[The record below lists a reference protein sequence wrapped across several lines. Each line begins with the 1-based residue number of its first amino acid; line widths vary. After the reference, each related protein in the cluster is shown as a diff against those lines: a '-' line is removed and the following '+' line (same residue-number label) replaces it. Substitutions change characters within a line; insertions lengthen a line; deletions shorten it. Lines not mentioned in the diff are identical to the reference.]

1 MNPLRTRLL
10 VASSL
15 VAVSLFSLS
24 GCAASTTGADAQ
36 AADGASTVTIGTLR
50 GQPHF
55 YQPFLY
61 EDFAADG
68 VTYEVVTLDTTP
80 ALNDALISGAVD
92 FAITGVTPT
101 ISSIAQGR
109 ELKIV
114 ASAADGGSGFI
125 GNDSIDTLDDLVG
138 KTVGYIQGSAQE
150 VVMRLILADAG
161 IDPDDLDLV
170 VVPVPDMASA
180 FATGSVDAFFGVEIG
195 ASIAL
200 QNGGHELADV
210 YDTPVGKVNIGLVTT
225 QELIDSDPE
234 LVQSVVDTHSDTI
247 DYMVAN
253 QTEWLTEMVDT
264 FGGDQAVLESA
275 LDNFW
280 MRADLPVEYQD
291 QLAVLATEMLGLGLI
306 EAAPTVADLVDTTFA
321 ENIPTA

>member
-1 MNPLRTRLL
+1 MNPLCSRLL

-15 VAVSLFSLS
+15 VVVTVAALS
-24 GCAASTTGADAQ
+24 GCAAT
-36 AADGASTVTIGTLR
+36 AADTSSATTTVTIGTLR

-68 VTYEVVTLDTTP
+68 VSYEIVTLDTTP

-161 IDPDDLDLV
+161 IDAADLDLV

-180 FATGSVDAFFGVEIG
+180 FATGDVDAFFGVEIG

-234 LVQSVVDTHSDTI
+234 LVQSVVDTHSATI
-247 DYMVAN
+247 DYMVDN
-253 QTEWLTEMVDT
+253 QTEWLSEMVNT

-291 QLAVLATEMLGLGLI
+291 QLEVLATEMFGLGLI
-306 EAAPTVADLVDTTFA
+306 ETAPTVADLVDTTFTDA
-321 ENIPTA
+321 VLAA